1 MRISEAKLPRLLLL
15 LSILAFLAAFGAG
28 TPAQAQKKGG
38 GGGKVIR
45 LGEMVIEGKVRKPEA
60 FFIETRAPLNTEL
73 LEVKESFVN
82 EIPAVVSDGTF

>member
-1 MRISEAKLPRLLLL
+1 MRIPETRPVRLL
-15 LSILAFLAAFGAG
+15 IATLALITAFCVGA
-28 TPAQAQKKGG
+28 PAQAQKKAG

-60 FFIETRAPLNTEL
+60 FFIETRAPLNTDL